1 MHYVKG
7 KIVLLL
13 VCILTSICFVSYFRL
28 WVTQLKHA
36 VKLSEKNISTVEE
49 GTKFIKK
56 VIFNPWTKKIVLA
69 YLKSDI
75 L

>member
-1 MHYVKG
+1 
-7 KIVLLL
+7 
-13 VCILTSICFVSYFRL
+13 
-28 WVTQLKHA
+28 
-36 VKLSEKNISTVEE
+36 LSEKNISTVEE